1 MALTNAP
8 SRMLPLA
15 EELLDNTYAREN
27 LREGAEKLR
36 DAYGRTQ
43 KRRVKP
49 SRDRKLRRQLE
60 AAIAAL
66 DEGTAALASGRKK
79 PKRTGRKVVLTALA
93 VAAAASAAALALND
107 GLRES
112 VFRSAKT
119 LGEEIS
125 GAEDNGGPAGSAS

>member
-1 MALTNAP
+1 MALTAP

-36 DAYGRTQ
+36 DAYERAQ

-49 SRDRKLRRQLE
+49 TRDAKLRRQFE
-60 AAIAAL
+60 AAIAAI

-79 PKRTGRKVVLTALA
+79 PKRTGRKLVLTGLA
-93 VAAAASAAALALND
+93 VTAAGAGAALALND
-107 GLRES
+107 SLRES
-112 VFRSAKT
+112 VFGSAKA

-125 GAEDNGGPAGSAS
+125 GDQDNGPDQSAP